1 MRRLHRIVLGGETL
15 HHVAQTDHRVQ
26 HPAFENEAEDKQKHQ
41 GGQADHDFR
50 QRTPDPRALGGLVDS
65 DGGAMLK
72 HLTEAIDLR
81 LHALQFGLIRFAVQ
95 HRDGRWRIAA
105 GDMRQGRLLF
115 ILKLIGD
122 PQTILE

>member
-1 MRRLHRIVLGGETL
+1 
-15 HHVAQTDHRVQ
+15 
-26 HPAFENEAEDKQKHQ
+26 
-41 GGQADHDFR
+41 
-50 QRTPDPRALGGLVDS
+50 
-65 DGGAMLK
+65 MLK